1 MFKNKFKARPVVE
14 TITVGDCLRRK
25 REELGLDLEDLSKK
39 LGIRPDYLEGLEKG
53 DYALLP
59 PPVYVRGFIKSYAGS
74 LGMDAQQLV
83 RIYNREISYVSEDEE
98 GEKKKEKKTKQLVTW
113 KERFSVTPRI
123 LTIGGSLCIMAVL
136 GYYFMHQI
144 NSFNS
149 KPYLF
154 IESPSADEVVTEKE
168 LWISGKTEEDAILEI
183 NGQEISVGA
192 EGRFSQK
199 ITLAEGR
206 NLLVVEAKNRFDRTD
221 RREINI
227 VYEAPPAEK
236 ILVKELPSEET
247 VSGDGVEFVEETPV
261 DSPVKENLGSVLGAN
276 ASAAGMEE
284 DAEEEET
291 AKEDV
296 PLETGNGVQGV
307 PAED

>member
-1 MFKNKFKARPVVE
+1 MFKNKFKARPIVE

-25 REELGLDLEDLSKK
+25 REELGLDLGGLSKK
-39 LGIRPDYLEGLEKG
+39 LGIRHDYLEGLEKG

-74 LGMDAQQLV
+74 LGVDAQQLI
-83 RIYNREISYVSEDEE
+83 RIYNHEISYVSEEE
-98 GEKKKEKKTKQLVTW
+98 NKKKKEKKANHLGGW

-123 LTIGGSLCIMAVL
+123 LTIGGSLCIIVVL

-154 IESPSADEVVTEKE
+154 IESPAADEVVTEKE
-168 LWISGKTEEDAILEI
+168 LWVSGKTEDDAILEI

-206 NLLVVEAKNRFDRTD
+206 NLLVVEARNRFDRID

-227 VYEAPPAEK
+227 IYEAPPAEK
-236 ILVKELPSEET
+236 ILVKEIREEET
-247 VSGDGVEFVEETPV
+247 ESGDSVEFVEETPT
-261 DSPVKENLGSVLGAN
+261 DSPAKENLGSVLGAN
-276 ASAAGMEE
+276 ASAAGVEGIT
-284 DAEEEET
+284 EEEEIGGGDIT
-291 AKEDV
+291 
-296 PLETGNGVQGV
+296 PETESEAQEGMGT
-307 PAED
+307 D